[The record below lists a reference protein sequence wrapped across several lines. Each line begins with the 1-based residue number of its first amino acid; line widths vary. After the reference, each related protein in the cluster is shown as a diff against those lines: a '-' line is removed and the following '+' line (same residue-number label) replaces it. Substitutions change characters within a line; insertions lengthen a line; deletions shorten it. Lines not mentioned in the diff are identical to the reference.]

1 MTRPRGPLLIDSFQ
15 RALDQVL
22 SEPVPI
28 SPETV
33 LQRAHG
39 ILPPRYP

>member
-1 MTRPRGPLLIDSFQ
+1 MTRPRGRLFIDSFR

-33 LQRAHG
+33 LQRAHE